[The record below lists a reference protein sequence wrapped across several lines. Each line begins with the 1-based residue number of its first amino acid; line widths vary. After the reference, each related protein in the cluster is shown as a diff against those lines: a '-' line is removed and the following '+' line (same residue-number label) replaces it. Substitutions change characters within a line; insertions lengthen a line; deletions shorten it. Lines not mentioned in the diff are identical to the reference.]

1 MDAANAS
8 LTIIAIL
15 LVLFTIKVGLVAAAL
30 LMELVRPKP
39 FPRRLEFYRTRP
51 WKCFF
56 FGILNV
62 VGLIFLALLLISTEI
77 LALPGVLV
85 LISVWAL
92 VVVGRSVVYR
102 DLGERWFRNSDPPSR
117 TREIIAGGIVAEL
130 AFMVPVLGALFSL
143 VCSLRGVGA
152 VTISMLARGAQAEDV
167 ASSEPSTQSTD

>member
-1 MDAANAS
+1 MDAANAA
-8 LTIIAIL
+8 LAVIAIL
-15 LVLFTIKVGLVAAAL
+15 LVLFTIKMGLIAAAV

-39 FPRRLEFYRTRP
+39 FPRMLDFYRTRP

-62 VGLIFLALLLISTEI
+62 VGLIFLAFLLISTEI
-77 LALPGVLV
+77 LILPGLFV

-92 VVVGRSVVYR
+92 VVVGRGVVYR

-130 AFMVPVLGALFSL
+130 AFMVPVLGALLSV

-152 VTISMLARGAQAEDV
+152 VTISMLARGAQAEDI
-167 ASSEPSTQSTD
+167 ASNQTTAQSTD